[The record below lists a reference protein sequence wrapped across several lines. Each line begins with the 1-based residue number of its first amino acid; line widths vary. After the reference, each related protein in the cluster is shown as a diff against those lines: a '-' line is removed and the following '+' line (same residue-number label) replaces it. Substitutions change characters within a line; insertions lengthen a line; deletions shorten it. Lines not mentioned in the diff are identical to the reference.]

1 MWKQRGRMNDLMIKI
16 SSRYVFKNI
25 FVDEMMGGFMVR
37 WFLFLWLLLNW
48 CFFTAS
54 KLLPIWS
61 LPIFGFSF
69 SRIANRFLSDLFSKL
84 THFDYTRNIKK
95 QTCYSL
101 TFPCNLNR
109 YFAYAWINRYSVAIL
124 MTDLIRPWALTIML
138 SHWKFKSEWAVN
150 SKP

>member
-1 MWKQRGRMNDLMIKI
+1 M
-16 SSRYVFKNI
+16 
-25 FVDEMMGGFMVR
+25 
-37 WFLFLWLLLNW
+37 LNW
-48 CFFTAS
+48 FFFTAS

-84 THFDYTRNIKK
+84 THFDYIKK

-109 YFAYAWINRYSVAIL
+109 YFEYAWINRYSVAIL

-138 SHWKFKSEWAVN
+138 SHWKFKSEWVVN
-150 SKP
+150 SKPQRRMSKTFLFNFLDARGWSVKEKKRKCQR